1 MGLLA
6 GRAPPG
12 AHPALHPNP
21 HTSPPLSPSA
31 PYSKPSVHL
40 EPSKDLKPGDVA
52 VVTCHASRGYPQASV
67 LWQDSRGANLTSNV
81 TTSQVANEEGLFE
94 VHSVLHVLVEPSV
107 TYSCLVLNTVLQ
119 QHGHA
124 SVTITGECPERG
136 LWGQCHPKPLRR
148 GGGGGHGG
156 TGTQSQPG
164 GLGEVAMVALPPKP
178 PWGFCPISLLPHGPP
193 GVSCCHLTPVP
204 VPQGRADV
212 FASCGRLWAAPNC
225 KISILFFRNPST
237 PSAFATFPLL
247 SLPSQ
252 SSSEPAIN
260 ARGIN

>member
-148 GGGGGHGG
+148 AGGGGHGG
-156 TGTQSQPG
+156 TAPKAT
-164 GLGEVAMVALPPKP
+164 LGFLSHIPAAPWTPRGVLLSPHPSACPPA
-178 PWGFCPISLLPHGPP
+178 
-193 GVSCCHLTPVP
+193 
-204 VPQGRADV
+204 QGRADV
-212 FASCGRLWAAPNC
+212 FASCGHLWAAPNS